1 MKISLIRAK
10 ADKESFRM
18 FEGLGFRVIEMEDLE
33 NTDRQIEN
41 LVKENYQ
48 TIILTNEIAGFSE
61 DIIKKYKHDD
71 DINIIIAPS
80 KRKWN

>member
-10 ADKESFRM
+10 TDKESFRM
-18 FEGLGFRVIEMEDLE
+18 FERLGFHVVEMEDLE

-48 TIILTNEIAGFSE
+48 TIILTNEIAGFSG
-61 DIIKKYKHDD
+61 DIIKKYKYDD

-80 KRKWN
+80 KRKFS